1 MEMSVHLHRARQ
13 WTACMLG
20 AVALSP
26 LAWGFGTGSPLR
38 SGVSSEVTGR
48 VTFAGRPVGD
58 MTLCLDAHGQHSAY
72 ALLRDDGT
80 FRLISMTWTEDG
92 ARPGHYHAHLY
103 THKDGPRMPSKY
115 ADPATSGIE
124 LEIVSGWNDFQ
135 IDLQ

>member
-1 MEMSVHLHRARQ
+1 MPVHLHRTRQ

-20 AVALSP
+20 AAALSP
-26 LAWGFGTGSPLR
+26 IALRLTGPISQGPP
-38 SGVSSEVTGR
+38 SEVTGR
-48 VTFAGRPVGD
+48 VTFAGRPVSD

-72 ALLRDDGT
+72 ALLREDGT
-80 FRLISMTWTEDG
+80 FRLISVTWTDG
-92 ARPGHYHAHLY
+92 GAQPDHYRAHLY
-103 THKDGPRMPSKY
+103 THKDGPQMPAKY